1 MARVPDSHSGRPE
14 SRICFKVEQSHERSV
29 LPKGKNRNSSVTGH
43 TNGVAPFIGEKSIQP
58 ALVELYMEYPVALEL
73 VLHSAIVTDFAMA
86 RVPDSHS
93 GRPES
98 RICFKVEAVTRTER
112 ASQGKNRNSSVTGH
126 TNGVAPLHRRGE
138 HSIGSC

>member
-1 MARVPDSHSGRPE
+1 LELVLHSAIVTDFAMARVPDSHSGRPE

-73 VLHSAIVTDFAMA
+73 VLHSAIVLC
-86 RVPDSHS
+86 H
-93 GRPES
+93 
-98 RICFKVEAVTRTER
+98 
-112 ASQGKNRNSSVTGH
+112 GKST
-126 TNGVAPLHRRGE
+126 
-138 HSIGSC
+138 

>member
-1 MARVPDSHSGRPE
+1 M
-14 SRICFKVEQSHERSV
+14 

-98 RICFKVEAVTRTER
+98 RICFKVEQSHER
-112 ASQGKNRNSSVTGH
+112 SVLPKGKNRNFSVTGH
-126 TNGVAPLHRRGE
+126 TNGVAPSSQRRAFT
-138 HSIGSC
+138 GSC